1 MLLIYYYV
9 IQKWTGDILLK
20 SLEEGRS
27 LISIEKT
34 AEKLGAIGSCI
45 PVMHALT
52 GSNTVPNNIWYWKCV
67 CIDCRA
73 KESTGSCEKLGYT

>member
-1 MLLIYYYV
+1 MTQASSCYLFTIMSFRNGQVTYC
-9 IQKWTGDILLK
+9 W
-20 SLEEGRS
+20 SLW
-27 LISIEKT
+27 KKD
-34 AEKLGAIGSCI
+34 EKLGTIGSCL

-73 KESTGSCEKLGYT
+73 KESIESSEKLGYT